1 VEVPSDH
8 DILLALG
15 EDLPVGIWVARV
27 PDGELVYANRTCTE
41 IMGITARYDARLGGF
56 AEPHNLYTRDGAPYP
71 HGKMPFV
78 RALTE
83 RRVVIA
89 DDLMVRRSDGR
100 QLDVRAIARPVGNP
114 MTHVVVT
121 FLDVSREV
129 AAERARAD
137 SEQRLR
143 RAQRLEAIGSLASGI
158 AHDFNNLI
166 FSIKLIAAEVA
177 AGEPEGKRR
186 AAMDLI
192 DDITERSA
200 ALTRALLGFVR
211 RGKQRTMP
219 ISLNDLVTAM
229 TELLGR
235 TLPGIDLAFELE
247 AADRGNII
255 GDQAQLDQLIMG
267 LVLSARDAV
276 PLSGRI
282 VVRTSDRGGTGD
294 PGSPRS
300 VVLEVMDDGAG
311 TPAELRQQEFQ
322 AFAAARSQGATA
334 DANPALAAVFS
345 IVDGHGGAIELGA
358 GLDGIGTT
366 IRVILP
372 GAPRQP
378 AGRTRVALADLPKG
392 SGLVLVV
399 DDDNLVRKVVT
410 SSLGS
415 LGYKTLEAT
424 SGPQAIELYRERH
437 AEIRAVV
444 LDMVMPGMA
453 GRETYLG
460 LRDINRN
467 VPVLL
472 MSGHTLNEQVQEIL
486 DLGVRSFVTKP
497 YSIAMLA
504 TAMAELTR

>member
-1 VEVPSDH
+1 MEVPSDH

-15 EDLPVGIWVARV
+15 EELPVGIWIARV

-41 IMGITARYDARLGGF
+41 LMGFTARYDSRLGGF
-56 AEPHNLYTRDGAPYP
+56 VEPHNVYTRDGAPYP
-71 HGKMPFV
+71 QSKMPFV

-89 DDLMVRRSDGR
+89 DDITMRRGDGR

-114 MTHVVVT
+114 VTHVVVT

-129 AAERARAD
+129 AAERARAE

-143 RAQRLEAIGSLASGI
+143 RAQRLEAIGSLAAGI

-166 FSIKLIAAEVA
+166 FSIKLLAAEA
-177 AGEPEGKRR
+177 AASEPDPKRR
-186 AAMDLI
+186 TAMDLI
-192 DDITERSA
+192 DDVTERSA

-219 ISLNDLVTAM
+219 VSLNDLVTSM
-229 TELLGR
+229 SEMLGR
-235 TLPGIDLAFELE
+235 TLLGIDLSFELE
-247 AADRGNII
+247 AADRGSVV
-255 GDQAQLDQLIMG
+255 GDPAQLEQLIMA

-276 PLSGRI
+276 PMSGRI
-282 VVRTSDRGGTGD
+282 VVRTAERGGDGAA
-294 PGSPRS
+294 GASRS
-300 VVLEVMDDGAG
+300 IVLEVMDDGG
-311 TPAELRQQEFQ
+311 GIPAELRQQEFHAQ
-322 AFAAARSQGATA
+322 LAARAQGAGA
-334 DANPALAAVFS
+334 DTDSPLSPVFD
-345 IVDGHGGAIELGA
+345 IVGNHGGTIELGA
-358 GLDGIGTT
+358 GLDGVGTT

-372 GAPRQP
+372 AAARQP
-378 AGRTRVALADLPKG
+378 AGRTRVAFADLPRG

-399 DDDNLVRKVVT
+399 DDDNLVRKVLT

-424 SGPQAIELYRERH
+424 SGPQAIEIYRLRH

-460 LRDINRN
+460 LREIDRN
-467 VPVLL
+467 VAVLL

>member
-1 VEVPSDH
+1 MEVPSDH

-15 EDLPVGIWVARV
+15 EDLPVGIWIARV
-27 PDGELVYANRTCTE
+27 PDGELIYANRTCTD
-41 IMGITARYDARLGGF
+41 ILGFTARYDSRLGGF
-56 AEPHNLYTRDGAPYP
+56 VEPHNVCTRDGAPYP
-71 HGKMPFV
+71 QNKMPFV
-78 RALTE
+78 RAMTE

-89 DDLMVRRSDGR
+89 DDLAIRRGDGR

-114 MTHVVVT
+114 LTHVVVT
-121 FLDVSREV
+121 LLDVGREV
-129 AAERARAD
+129 AAERARAEA
-137 SEQRLR
+137 EQRLR
-143 RAQRLEAIGSLASGI
+143 RAQRLEAIGSLATGI

-166 FSIKLIAAEVA
+166 FSIKLIAAEA
-177 AGEPEGKRR
+177 AASETDPKRR
-186 AAMDLI
+186 ATMDLI
-192 DDITERSA
+192 DDVTERSA

-211 RGKQRTMP
+211 RSKQRTTP
-219 ISLNDLVTAM
+219 VSLNDLVTSM

-235 TLPGIDLAFELE
+235 TLPGIDLSFELE
-247 AADRGNII
+247 ASDRGSVV
-255 GDQAQLDQLIMG
+255 GDPAQLEQLIMA

-276 PLSGRI
+276 PMSGRI
-282 VVRTSDRGGTGD
+282 VVRTADRGGGGD
-294 PGSPRS
+294 PAAPRS
-300 VVLEVMDDGAG
+300 VVLEVLDDGG
-311 TPAELRQQEFQ
+311 GIPAELRQQELQ
-322 AFAAARSQGATA
+322 ALVSTKAQGGATEVSS
-334 DANPALAAVFS
+334 PLAPVFGIIES
-345 IVDGHGGAIELGA
+345 HGGTIELGA
-358 GLDGIGTT
+358 GLDGAGTA

-378 AGRTRVALADLPKG
+378 VGRTRVSLADLPKG

-399 DDDNLVRKVVT
+399 DDDNLVRKVLT

-415 LGYKTLEAT
+415 LGYKTIEAT
-424 SGPQAIELYRERH
+424 SGPQAIAIYRQRH

-460 LRDINRN
+460 LREIERN
-467 VPVLL
+467 VAVLL

-504 TAMAELTR
+504 TAMAELTK